1 MRMSNRSLEMETSQ
15 AQSEIPQATANEYDP
30 FLRGPYPAGVRTFQA
45 NDTAR
50 NRLYPCELW
59 YPAAEQHAGQDLALE
74 TQDVFTVPLAG
85 KQRRQMALREA
96 QVRPGAYPLVLFSHP
111 SGAHR
116 RAATFLCTHLASHG
130 YVVAALDHSEVSAPE
145 LGRKE
150 GETQEQKLARWDAVI

>member
-1 MRMSNRSLEMETSQ
+1 METSQ

-50 NRLYPCELW
+50 NRLFPCELW

-74 TQDVFTVPLAG
+74 TQDVFTVPLGG

-96 QVRPGAYPLVLFSHP
+96 QVRPGAYPLVS
-111 SGAHR
+111 SR
-116 RAATFLCTHLASHG
+116 IRAARI
-130 YVVAALDHSEVSAPE
+130 AAQPRFCVLTWQAMAM
-145 LGRKE
+145 LWR
-150 GETQEQKLARWDAVI
+150 RWTIPKGPLRN